1 MVSPGLCGVLE
12 NSGKSLSGYEGNGMR
27 IQLLTIVVL
36 APVLGIF
43 VTYYL
48 RTTLEQFINRNGFI
62 ETARQLEEYKSTAK
76 TTMYG
81 SLLQVMLLFPPL
93 PIYLLGFA
101 VGSLMLV
108 DFLFVV
114 APLGVYV
121 YVFARCKQLEER
133 VRKTRMDNQELLDDF
148 IHVSETWKNKSIPDW

>member
-1 MVSPGLCGVLE
+1 
-12 NSGKSLSGYEGNGMR
+12 MR
-27 IQLLTIVVL
+27 LQLLTIVVL

-48 RTTLEQFINRNGFI
+48 RTTLEQFLNRNGFI
-62 ETARQLEEYKSTAK
+62 ETDRQLDEYKNTAK

-101 VGSLMLV
+101 EGSLMLV
-108 DFLFVV
+108 DLVFVV
-114 APLGVYV
+114 VPLAIYV
-121 YVFARCKQLEER
+121 YLFARCKQLEER
-133 VRKTRMDNQELLDDF
+133 VRKTRMDNQELLDEF
-148 IHVSETWKNKSIPDW
+148 IHIAETWKNKSIPDW